1 MTTLA
6 KFPVMKKIS
15 SNDRDVSKKH
25 AELYI
30 YEYSSVQKELKM
42 RFVDLDSGERYG
54 AEYKPF
60 CEIMYNLTTVKLH
73 YVLRGARVF
82 EEALEILKSNKLI
95 LDKLHIVDHF
105 NRELSKV
112 LMLFTNY
119 KILKIIHTIEFDD
132 LVEHCRKNNITYVRE

>member
-15 SNDRDVSKKH
+15 SNDRGCIEKTRRT
-25 AELYI
+25 LYI

-60 CEIMYNLTTVKLH
+60 FEIMYNLYNGKTSLCSPGGTCL
-73 YVLRGARVF
+73 
-82 EEALEILKSNKLI
+82 
-95 LDKLHIVDHF
+95 
-105 NRELSKV
+105 
-112 LMLFTNY
+112 
-119 KILKIIHTIEFDD
+119 
-132 LVEHCRKNNITYVRE
+132 